1 MSSVQARARSPRAP
15 LMALLLVIPLL
26 AALPS
31 SGAAQEFPVERD
43 SLANGLRVLLVPD
56 HTVPSVCLAVVFHAG
71 SKNERPG
78 ITGIAHLFEHMMFNG
93 SARYAPK
100 QFDTILEGGGGYSNA
115 FTTKDFT
122 LYFEEFNS
130 DMLEKAID
138 MEADRIRALK
148 LDSEN
153 LEQERGIVAEERR
166 MRVDDVPRS
175 KLNEE
180 VEAVAFDSHP
190 YGQPVIGWMTDIQH
204 IPLAS
209 CKDFFRTYYAPN
221 NAVLCLAGDFDPAT
235 ARGLIRKAF
244 SDIPAQTPPAAVLE
258 SEDPQSGER
267 RLSVSLPAEQ
277 PAVNMAYHIV
287 ARRDPDYLAYDLL
300 ARILGGGESSRLFRD
315 LVYEQQVATGAAA
328 WIDESEQPGL
338 LGLWVDVIPGKS
350 PEEAIARVDSVVA
363 ALQKSGVT
371 AAEVDKARNQALTGL
386 ARQLTTNGDRVVQ
399 LLIAELIDGD
409 YRRVFSLAKDY
420 DRVSAADVTRVARA
434 TLIPENRTV
443 GILIPKADS
452 ASLEGGEK

>member
-1 MSSVQARARSPRAP
+1 
-15 LMALLLVIPLL
+15 
-26 AALPS
+26 
-31 SGAAQEFPVERD
+31 
-43 SLANGLRVLLVPD
+43 
-56 HTVPSVCLAVVFHAG
+56 
-71 SKNERPG
+71 
-78 ITGIAHLFEHMMFNG
+78 
-93 SARYAPK
+93 
-100 QFDTILEGGGGYSNA
+100 
-115 FTTKDFT
+115 
-122 LYFEEFNS
+122 
-130 DMLEKAID
+130 
-138 MEADRIRALK
+138 
-148 LDSEN
+148 
-153 LEQERGIVAEERR
+153 
-166 MRVDDVPRS
+166 
-175 KLNEE
+175 
-180 VEAVAFDSHP
+180 
-190 YGQPVIGWMTDIQH
+190 
-204 IPLAS
+204 
-209 CKDFFRTYYAPN
+209 
-221 NAVLCLAGDFDPAT
+221 
-235 ARGLIRKAF
+235 
-244 SDIPAQTPPAAVLE
+244 VLE

>member
-1 MSSVQARARSPRAP
+1 MSSVQAPARSPRAP
-15 LMALLLVIPLL
+15 LMGLLLVTLL

-31 SGAAQEFPVERD
+31 PGAAQEFPVERD
-43 SLANGLRVLLVPD
+43 SLSNGMRVLLVPD
-56 HTVPSVCLAVVFHAG
+56 HTVPSICLGVIFHAG

-93 SARYAPK
+93 STKYAPK
-100 QFDTILEGGGGYSNA
+100 QFDHILEGGGGYSNA

-122 LYFEEFNS
+122 CYFEEFNS
-130 DMLEKAID
+130 DLLEQAID

-166 MRVDDVPRS
+166 MRVDDIPRA

-209 CKDFFRTYYAPN
+209 SKDFFRTYYAPN
-221 NAVLCLAGDFDPAT
+221 NAVLCLAGDFDPAK
-235 ARGLIRKAF
+235 ARALIKQHF
-244 SDIPAQTPPAAVLE
+244 GDIPAQSPPAAVLE

-267 RLSVSLPAEQ
+267 RLTVSLPAEQ
-277 PAVNMAYHIV
+277 PAINIAYHMV
-287 ARRDPDYLAYDLL
+287 ARRDRDYLAYDLL

-315 LVYEQQVATGAAA
+315 LVYEKQVASGADA

-338 LGLWVDVIPGKS
+338 LSFWVDVIPGKT
-350 PEEAIARVDSVVA
+350 PEEAIARVDSVIA
-363 ALQKSGVT
+363 TLQKSGVT

-386 ARQLTTNGDRVVQ
+386 ARSLTTNNDRTIQ

-409 YRRVFSLAKDY
+409 YRRVFTLAKDY
-420 DRVSAADVTRVARA
+420 DRLTAADVTRIART
-434 TLIPENRTV
+434 TLAPQNRTI
-443 GILIPKADS
+443 GILIPKADT
-452 ASLEGGEK
+452 ASLEGGEN